1 MLYTAIQVY
10 TIRCVKL
17 ARSVYAAVVES
28 SLFLAAV
35 LVESLAVSQRQ
46 NMHCFSPI
54 ARAPGSSVQ
63 NVQHMTVS
71 KYRCGLQSLAYT
83 GPRRSVKLR
92 LAGLR
97 PLVRLA
103 AYKQELGGR
112 VRLSD
117 LL

>member
-17 ARSVYAAVVES
+17 ARSVCVTVLES
-28 SLFLAAV
+28 SLFPAAV
-35 LVESLAVSQRQ
+35 LDGSLAVSQQR

-54 ARAPGSSVQ
+54 ARALGSFVQ
-63 NVQHMTVS
+63 NVPRKTVS